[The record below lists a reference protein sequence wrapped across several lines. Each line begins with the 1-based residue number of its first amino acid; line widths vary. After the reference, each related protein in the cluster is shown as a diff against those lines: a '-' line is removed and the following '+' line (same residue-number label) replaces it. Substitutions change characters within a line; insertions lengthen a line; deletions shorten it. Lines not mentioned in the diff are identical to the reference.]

1 MMKLI
6 SSFKLKTNYLYLF
19 SMEFEMSADF
29 STCVVAVHI
38 DLIATHVEDISVKEL
53 QILLVDVR

>member
-1 MMKLI
+1 
-6 SSFKLKTNYLYLF
+6 
-19 SMEFEMSADF
+19 MEFEMSADF
-29 STCVVAVHI
+29 STSVVAVHI